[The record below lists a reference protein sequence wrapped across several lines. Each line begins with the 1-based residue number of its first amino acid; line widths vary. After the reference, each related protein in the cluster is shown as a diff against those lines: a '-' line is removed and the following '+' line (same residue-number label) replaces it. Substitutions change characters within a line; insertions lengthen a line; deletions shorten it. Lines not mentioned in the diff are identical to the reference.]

1 MWSIRS
7 LKSLGDEMMTVTI
20 ELTDYSQPIKPP
32 IRIHSTWKDGNKI
45 ELEVKGERYT
55 LSADELISAIK
66 RAKLNVFG
74 E

>member
-1 MWSIRS
+1 M
-7 LKSLGDEMMTVTI
+7 KVTI
-20 ELTDYSQPIKPP
+20 ELTDYSNPAKPS
-32 IRIHSTWKDGNKI
+32 IRVHNAWMDSNKV

-55 LSADELISAIK
+55 LSADELISAVK

>member
-1 MWSIRS
+1 M
-7 LKSLGDEMMTVTI
+7 KVTI
-20 ELTDYSQPIKPP
+20 ELADYSNPQKPS
-32 IRIHSTWKDGNKI
+32 IRVHNALFDSSKV
-45 ELEVKGERYT
+45 ELEVKGERYI

>member
-1 MWSIRS
+1 M
-7 LKSLGDEMMTVTI
+7 KVTI
-20 ELTDYSQPIKPP
+20 ELTDYSNPAKPS
-32 IRIHSTWKDGNKI
+32 IRVHNAVFDSNKV